1 MRQDFPIPESQAP
14 DPRRIHC
21 EGLAV
26 LNSDTHSTPCL
37 LGQDLAYRRG
47 GAWLFKGLH
56 LALHP
61 REALWLRG
69 PNGCGKT
76 SLLRLAVG
84 LARPDAGSFVW
95 KGTPVQGNAA
105 YADALVYLGHN
116 YGLKDDL
123 TATEALG
130 FLQQLHGRP
139 SSADDVAGALDHL
152 QVHAQRH
159 TTLRVLSQGQRK
171 RVALARLALET
182 TPGLWVLDEPF
193 DALDAGG
200 IGIVQGLLQ
209 GHMARGGSV
218 LLTSHVSLDL
228 GLAHVR
234 ELDLQKASLP

>member
-1 MRQDFPIPESQAP
+1 M
-14 DPRRIHC
+14 
-21 EGLAV
+21 
-26 LNSDTHSTPCL
+26 NSDTHGTPCL
-37 LGQDLAYRRG
+37 LGQDLALRRG
-47 GAWLFKGLH
+47 RAWLFKGVS
-56 LALHP
+56 LALRP

-84 LARPDAGSFVW
+84 LARPDTGSFVW

-105 YADALVYLGHN
+105 YATELVYIGHS

-130 FLQQLHGRP
+130 FLQQLHGRS
-139 SSADDVAGALDHL
+139 SSADDVARALDHL

-182 TPGLWVLDEPF
+182 KPGLWVLDEPF
-193 DALDAGG
+193 VALDDGG
-200 IGIVQGLLQ
+200 MAIVNTLLQ
-209 GHMARGGSV
+209 AHLARGGSA
-218 LLTSHVSLDL
+218 LITSHIPVGL
-228 GLAHVR
+228 GPAHLS
-234 ELDLQKASLP
+234 ELDLQKVTQP